1 MPVGWGWAH
10 LVHFIHHDRV
20 RWVMAFKKKTDLIA
34 ISGGLSESG
43 ANTFTQQEVSLDLDP
58 LSREIFVVT
67 DCYLDPSLPDL
78 VPATHT
84 VVNASLS
91 STTRT
96 AVGSIGTSDVILN
109 VREDVLGGAAEYS
122 FARTAAPN
130 PDTSTGS
137 NRDYLGIIAT
147 PNFFVQVKGSNNTG
161 AKGVNYRVVG
171 YRAIAD
177 ADTFAALVASEVL
190 SV

>member
-1 MPVGWGWAH
+1 
-10 LVHFIHHDRV
+10 
-20 RWVMAFKKKTDLIA
+20 MAFKKKTDLIA
-34 ISGGLSESG
+34 ISGGLTESG
-43 ANTFTQQEVSLDLDP
+43 ANTFTQAEVSLDLDP

-78 VPATHT
+78 TAATHT

-91 STTRT
+91 TTTRT

-109 VREDVLGGAAEYS
+109 VREDILAGATEFS
-122 FARTAAPN
+122 FARTAAPS
-130 PDTSTGS
+130 PDTTTGS
-137 NRDYLGIIAT
+137 PRDYLGIVAT
-147 PNFFVQVKGSNNTG
+147 PNFFVQVKGSGNAG
-161 AKGVNYRVVG
+161 AKGVNYRLIG

-177 ADTFAALVASEVL
+177 SDTYAALVASEVL